1 MRTFRVLLLVMIAA
15 VLSSLATPTVSVAAE
30 KVTLALEFLP
40 YGTHVPVFAAKSKG
54 FFSDA
59 GIDADIVRGFGSAD
73 STKRIGT
80 GTAEFA
86 ITSAVQLIRG
96 RARGMKIKEL
106 YMIHHVG
113 PDTIYYLK
121 SSGISSPKD
130 LSGKSLGF
138 IPGGGLDKSFEAFAT
153 KNGLEMAK
161 IKMVG
166 VDPAQM
172 FAGLAKRRVDSF
184 ITYHTLTPVFNAVA
198 AQANESIGLMRFPQY
213 GIDVYSNG
221 FATQEKLIDEK
232 PELVANFVR
241 AVAKGVWW
249 SMNNVEAGIDEFL
262 KQNQAAKR
270 PIVLQQF
277 IITFDDL
284 LWDGLAEKQGV
295 GFMDRAKM
303 ERTIKFCEDY
313 LEVPKGSIKPEDV
326 YTNKFN
332 EQLPKEWR
340 FLKKLAKN

>member
-1 MRTFRVLLLVMIAA
+1 
-15 VLSSLATPTVSVAAE
+15 
-30 KVTLALEFLP
+30 
-40 YGTHVPVFAAKSKG
+40 
-54 FFSDA
+54 
-59 GIDADIVRGFGSAD
+59 
-73 STKRIGT
+73 
-80 GTAEFA
+80 
-86 ITSAVQLIRG
+86 
-96 RARGMKIKEL
+96 
-106 YMIHHVG
+106 
-113 PDTIYYLK
+113 
-121 SSGISSPKD
+121 
-130 LSGKSLGF
+130 
-138 IPGGGLDKSFEAFAT
+138 
-153 KNGLEMAK
+153 MAK

-172 FAGLAKRRVDSF
+172 FAGLAKRRVDTF

-198 AQANESIGLMRFPQY
+198 SQANESIGLMRFPQY

-221 FATQEKLIDEK
+221 FATQEKLINEK

-262 KQNQAAKR
+262 KQTQGAKR

-303 ERTIKFCEDY
+303 EKTIKFCEDY